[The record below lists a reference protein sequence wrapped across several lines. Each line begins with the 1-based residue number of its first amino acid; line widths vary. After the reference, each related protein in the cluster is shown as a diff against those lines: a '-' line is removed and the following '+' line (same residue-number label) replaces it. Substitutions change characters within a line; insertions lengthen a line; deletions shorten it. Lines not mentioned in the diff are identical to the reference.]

1 MSFFTLS
8 DGQAVEQQTEFDAG
22 GQDFEAI
29 PNNTKVLFAAD
40 TAEWA
45 EYEGDQYI
53 NIKWDILDG
62 EYKGRKIFQKVR
74 VKDSDPKKRDKALRM
89 LVAID
94 TNCGGGLMR
103 LGTEPTDMDLSVN
116 ILGKPM
122 HGMLKVWQIKDENG
136 KVEKEGNWVAAVSSA
151 TNNTMQ
157 AAPQKQEPE
166 KFETPTNQQIGF

>member
-8 DGQAVEQQTEFDAG
+8 DGQAVEQQSEFDAA
-22 GQDFEAI
+22 QDLEVI

-53 NIKWDILDG
+53 NIKWDILNG
-62 EYKGRKIFQKVR
+62 EYRGRKIFQKIR

-122 HGMLKVWQIKDENG
+122 HGMLKVWKLTDENG
-136 KVEKEGNWVAAVSSA
+136 EVKEGNWVAAVSSA

-157 AAPQKQEPE
+157 ATPRQEPV
-166 KFETPTNQQIGF
+166 KHSTPTNQQIGF